1 MHEMIEID
9 ADNQGL
15 FYSNYKT
22 NNRSVPIIFK
32 ADNLQNTMDQM
43 IIKKTDYS
51 FDVKFLW
58 KYN

>member
-1 MHEMIEID
+1 MHEIIEVD

-15 FYSNYKT
+15 FYSNLRT

-32 ADNLQNTMDQM
+32 SESLQNNLDQM

-51 FDVKFLW
+51 FDV
-58 KYN
+58 